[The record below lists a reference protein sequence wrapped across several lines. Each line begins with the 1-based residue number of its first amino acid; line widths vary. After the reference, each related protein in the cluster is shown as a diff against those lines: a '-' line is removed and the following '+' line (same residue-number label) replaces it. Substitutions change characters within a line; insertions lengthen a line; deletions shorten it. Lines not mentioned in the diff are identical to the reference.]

1 MSAPGPFRS
10 IVEKLFEESLA
21 SSKYVKKIL
30 DNMVLIA
37 LETKKI
43 AEVMTEMNERLNQHE
58 DAILK
63 IIELQQQKNQSDVVE
78 QVFIKNKEEP
88 SKPN

>member
-1 MSAPGPFRS
+1 MSIQNSLKS

-30 DNMVLIA
+30 DNMILIA
-37 LETKKI
+37 SETKKV
-43 AEVMTEMNERLNQHE
+43 AETMVKMNERLNQHE
-58 DAILK
+58 EAILK
-63 IIELQQQKNQSDVVE
+63 IIELQRKNQVDPVE
-78 QVFIKNKEEP
+78 QIFSKNKEGP